1 MSGLVSTAEGNGII
15 WASARRLQYISRLP
29 WKTPPRAPLA
39 RPVTVAGPPRTLHSY
54 SVAVSRGE
62 CASRRFSVFPFFLDF
77 FRFVFGRSCIAFGLS
92 FVLFCFFL
100 FCFRF
105 SCILFCFVLRNVEG
119 LSGFMGV
126 CDTDYR
132 LVALSV
138 HFRTPPPVCPVTS
151 PGCFT

>member
-77 FRFVFGRSCIAFGLS
+77 FRFVFGRSCMVFGLS
-92 FVLFCFFL
+92 FFFFSFFLHLVLFCFEE
-100 FCFRF
+100 CRGSIRF
-105 SCILFCFVLRNVEG
+105 YGSL
-119 LSGFMGV
+119 
-126 CDTDYR
+126 
-132 LVALSV
+132 
-138 HFRTPPPVCPVTS
+138 
-151 PGCFT
+151 